1 MLWADLAMLPELIT
15 SIPGPRSRALAAKL
29 RDCESRNVTFL
40 SPGFPVFWQRAH
52 GTNVWDVD
60 GNRFLDLTS
69 GFGVASLGY
78 TPDAIVQAM
87 QSQAAQLYHAMGDV
101 HPTEEKV
108 ELCAAL
114 SKWTFENWDA
124 GPGKTILT
132 NSGSEAVEAALKT
145 AHIATGKPGVI
156 AFHGGYHGLGYGALT
171 VTGND
176 FFRNRFTS
184 QLANWARFVPY
195 PSEHDPRDPLD
206 HSHEMES
213 LLRAAL
219 QSGTIGAILVEP
231 IQGRGGEVVPP
242 EWFLPLLR
250 CLADEF
256 KAVLIFDEIF
266 TGFYRTG
273 KRFACDHWDVVPD
286 LVCLGKALT
295 SGFPLAAC
303 VGRAALMDAWP
314 PSDGEA
320 IHTSTFLGN
329 PLGCRMALTAIAEME
344 SHDLVAKVH
353 GANKQLRA
361 MLQTLQSHGK
371 PWGRIRGRGLM
382 LGLEVIDANGQPDAA
397 RAGSF
402 IETLLA
408 QGILI
413 LSGSPERNT
422 LSFTPPFDLSAEEI
436 ACVGKALAA

>member
-1 MLWADLAMLPELIT
+1 MLPELIT
-15 SIPGPRSRALAAKL
+15 PIPGPRSRELATRL
-29 RDCESRNVTFL
+29 RDHESRNITFL
-40 SPGFPVFWQRAH
+40 SPGFPVFWERAH

-69 GFGVASLGY
+69 GFGVAGLGY
-78 TPDAIVQAM
+78 TPDAVVQAI
-87 QSQAAQLYHAMGDV
+87 QAQASQLYHAMGDV
-101 HPTEEKV
+101 HPTEVKV
-108 ELCAAL
+108 DLCAAL
-114 SKWTFENWDA
+114 SKLTFESWDA
-124 GPGKTILT
+124 GAGKTILT

-145 AHIATGKPGVI
+145 AFVATGKPGVL
-156 AFHGGYHGLGYGALT
+156 AFRGGYHGLGYGALT

-176 FFRNRFTS
+176 FFRGRFS
-184 QLANWARFVPY
+184 PQLAEWAHFVPY
-195 PSEHDPRDPLD
+195 PSEQDKREPLEF
-206 HSHEMES
+206 SREMEK
-213 LLRAAL
+213 LLRTAL
-219 QSGTIGAILVEP
+219 QRGTIGAILVEP

-250 CLADEF
+250 VLADEF

-273 KRFACDHWDVVPD
+273 KRFACDHWEVVPD

-303 VGRAALMDAWP
+303 VGRASVMDAWP

-329 PLGCRMALTAIAEME
+329 PLGCRMALTALDEME
-344 SHDLVAKVH
+344 KRNLPPKVH
-353 GANKQLRA
+353 GVNKLLRA
-361 MLQTLQSHGK
+361 MLQGLQAHGK
-371 PWGRIRGRGLM
+371 PWGQIRGRGLM
-382 LGLEVIDANGQPDAA
+382 LGLEVVDAQGKPDPA
-397 RAGSF
+397 RAGGF
-402 IETLLA
+402 IESLLA
-408 QGILI
+408 KGVII

-436 ACVGKALAA
+436 AFVGKALMQG